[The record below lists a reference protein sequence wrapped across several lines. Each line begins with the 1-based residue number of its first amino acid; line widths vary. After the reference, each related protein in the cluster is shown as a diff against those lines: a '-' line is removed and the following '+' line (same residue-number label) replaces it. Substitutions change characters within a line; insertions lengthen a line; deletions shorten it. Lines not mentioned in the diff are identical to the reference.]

1 MRFSI
6 QHFSVLALTLVV
18 CTSVLAG
25 GNDDPLLTKVM
36 IDQLEVRGG
45 DSPNPVVL
53 DGQAWIGHDL
63 NKLWI
68 KADASH
74 VDGNTEEAEVQ
85 ALYSKAVAPFW
96 DLQVGAR
103 RDIKPSPSR
112 NWLVLGAQG
121 LAPYFFDVE
130 TAFFVGES
138 GRTALR
144 FKADYEMLFTQHLI
158 LTPEMTV
165 NLYGKNDPETATGA
179 GLSDSEIGLRL
190 RYEIRREIAP
200 YIGVNWTRK
209 YGNSADF
216 ARADGEHTGEAR
228 WVAGFRF
235 WF

>member
-1 MRFSI
+1 MRFSV
-6 QHFSVLALTLVV
+6 QHIAALVLAL
-18 CTSVLAG
+18 SVSVTAMAS

-45 DSPNPVVL
+45 DSPNPVVF

-74 VDGNTEEAEVQ
+74 VDGNTEDAELQ

-96 DLQVGAR
+96 DTQMGVR
-103 RDIKPSPSR
+103 RDIKPTPSR
-112 NWLVLGAQG
+112 NWLVFGFQG
-121 LAPYFFDVE
+121 LAPYFFDVD

-138 GRTALR
+138 GRTAFR
-144 FKADYEMLFTQHLI
+144 FKAEYEMLFTQRLI

-165 NLYGKNDPETATGA
+165 NLYGKNDPEMGI
-179 GLSDSEIGLRL
+179 GSGFSDSEIGMRL
-190 RYEIRREIAP
+190 RYEFRREIAP

-209 YGNSADF
+209 YGTSADY
-216 ARADGEHTGEAR
+216 ARAAGEHIGEAR
-228 WVAGFRF
+228 WVAGLRF